1 MASEEREGGM
11 GDLGGELYQG
21 DRADVGAKSGQSP
34 IQITRVRV
42 PSRQR
47 RASAD
52 ATSTS
57 DSRHVATG

>member
-34 IQITRVRV
+34 IQVT
-42 PSRQR
+42 PSQGAFPATAGQR
-47 RASAD
+47 GCD
-52 ATSTS
+52 L
-57 DSRHVATG
+57 DL